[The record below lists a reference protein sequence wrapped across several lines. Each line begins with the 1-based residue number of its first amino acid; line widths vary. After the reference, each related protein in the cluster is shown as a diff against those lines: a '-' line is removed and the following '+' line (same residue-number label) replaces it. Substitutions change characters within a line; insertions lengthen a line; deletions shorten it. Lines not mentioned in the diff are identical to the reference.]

1 MGALTRLHPD
11 KAWVFGSHQA
21 LLAQVNAY
29 RVPSAAS
36 RALIGLGREGLVC
49 GLLTPLEMH
58 LWSLR
63 EGGDAVAAYS
73 VTPHPSRIKQPQ
85 QKERVT
91 IKWDLQGELTSLAE
105 SKTRGTSQ

>member
-1 MGALTRLHPD
+1 M
-11 KAWVFGSHQA
+11 FGSHQA
-21 LLAQVNAY
+21 LVAQVITY

-36 RALIGLGREGLVC
+36 HALIGLGREGLVC

-58 LWSLR
+58 PWSLR

-73 VTPHPSRIKQPQ
+73 VPPHPSSIKQPQ

-91 IKWDLQGELTSLAE
+91 IKWVLLGELTSLAE
-105 SKTRGTSQ
+105 SKTRGTSQSCH